1 LADRRRSGG
10 GGFEYNR
17 FMGDEQSYRHAKIAK
32 AAARSNAKALRKRM
46 TPPERALWVALRGR
60 KVAGLKFRRQ
70 APIGPYIA
78 DFYCHE
84 ARLVVEVDGSTHQGS
99 QMAHDRNRDEWMRER
114 GMRVL
119 RVSGRDVLRKL
130 EGVVRTIIR
139 ITEEP
144 PPSR

>member
-1 LADRRRSGG
+1 
-10 GGFEYNR
+10 
-17 FMGDEQSYRHAKIAK
+17 MGDEKSYRNAKTASST
-32 AAARSNAKALRKRM
+32 ARSNARSLRKRM

-84 ARLVVEVDGSTHQGS
+84 ARLVVEIDGSTHQGS
-99 QMAHDRNRDEWMRER
+99 QAAHDRDRDQWMRDR
-114 GMRVL
+114 GMSVL
-119 RVSGRDVLRKL
+119 RVSGRDVLQNL
-130 EGVVRTIIR
+130 EGVVRTIAR
-139 ITEEP
+139 VAGEP